1 MGRRVKDFIEISEY
15 TSLDQ
20 LINTLTAIRDN
31 LPEEAEPELRM
42 KGDDVFGRR
51 LSISYFREL
60 TAEEA
65 TLDAR
70 YNGSDLPRGRPGD
83 REAARQARQ
92 GRVRAR
98 GPGRQAPHSP
108 RRLSLPFRKAAVR
121 LAPDRVAPAV
131 RLLVRLPHD
140 VLVDVHP

>member
-31 LPEEAEPELRM
+31 LPPEAEPELRM

-51 LSISYFREL
+51 MSISYFREL
-60 TAEEA
+60 NQEEA

-70 YNGSDLPRGRPGD
+70 YNGSDLPGPDAEIEKLRGKLDDVDYERD
-83 REAARQARQ
+83 ENVAT
-92 GRVRAR
+92 
-98 GPGRQAPHSP
+98 
-108 RRLSLPFRKAAVR
+108 RRIR
-121 LAPDRVAPAV
+121 RVA
-131 RLLVRLPHD
+131 
-140 VLVDVHP
+140 

>member
-31 LPEEAEPELRM
+31 LPEDSDPELRM

-70 YNGSDLPRGRPGD
+70 YSGSDLPAPNEEIEKLRGKLDKVEFERD
-83 REAARQARQ
+83 
-92 GRVRAR
+92 
-98 GPGRQAPHSP
+98 
-108 RRLSLPFRKAAVR
+108 
-121 LAPDRVAPAV
+121 DRVAKRRIRRVA
-131 RLLVRLPHD
+131 
-140 VLVDVHP
+140 

>member
-1 MGRRVKDFIEISEY
+1 MGRRVKDFIEVSEY

-20 LINTLTAIRDN
+20 LINALTAIRDN

-65 TLDAR
+65 DCEGR
-70 YNGSDLPRGRPGD
+70 YNSSDLP
-83 REAARQARQ
+83 
-92 GRVRAR
+92 
-98 GPGRQAPHSP
+98 
-108 RRLSLPFRKAAVR
+108 
-121 LAPDRVAPAV
+121 APDAEIEELRHQLDDVDFQREDRIAKRRIRRVA
-131 RLLVRLPHD
+131 
-140 VLVDVHP
+140 

>member
-31 LPEEAEPELRM
+31 LPEDAEPELRM

-51 LSISYFREL
+51 MSISYFREL

-65 TLDAR
+65 TLDER
-70 YNGSDLPRGRPGD
+70 YNGSDLPATDPEIEKLRGELD
-83 REAARQARQ
+83 KVDYERE
-92 GRVRAR
+92 GRVAK
-98 GPGRQAPHSP
+98 
-108 RRLSLPFRKAAVR
+108 RRIR
-121 LAPDRVAPAV
+121 RVA
-131 RLLVRLPHD
+131 
-140 VLVDVHP
+140 

>member
-31 LPEEAEPELRM
+31 LPQDAEPELRM

-51 LSISYFREL
+51 MSISYFRQL
-60 TAEEA
+60 NAEEA

-70 YNGSDLPRGRPGD
+70 YNGTDLP
-83 REAARQARQ
+83 
-92 GRVRAR
+92 
-98 GPGRQAPHSP
+98 
-108 RRLSLPFRKAAVR
+108 
-121 LAPDRVAPAV
+121 APDAAIEELRGKLDGVDYERSENVAKRRIRRAA
-131 RLLVRLPHD
+131 
-140 VLVDVHP
+140 

>member
-65 TLDAR
+65 ACEAR
-70 YNGSDLPRGRPGD
+70 YPGSDLPAPDPTIERLRGKLDEVEFERD
-83 REAARQARQ
+83 
-92 GRVRAR
+92 
-98 GPGRQAPHSP
+98 
-108 RRLSLPFRKAAVR
+108 
-121 LAPDRVAPAV
+121 DRVAKRRIRRVA
-131 RLLVRLPHD
+131 
-140 VLVDVHP
+140 

>member
-31 LPEEAEPELRM
+31 LPAEADPELRM

-60 TAEEA
+60 TPEEA
-65 TLDAR
+65 ECEGRYSSSSLPDANPELDALTD
-70 YNGSDLPRGRPGD
+70 Y
-83 REAARQARQ
+83 
-92 GRVRAR
+92 
-98 GPGRQAPHSP
+98 
-108 RRLSLPFRKAAVR
+108 LSNLGK
-121 LAPDRVAPAV
+121 
-131 RLLVRLPHD
+131 
-140 VLVDVHP
+140 

>member
-31 LPEEAEPELRM
+31 LPPEADPELRM

-51 LSISYFREL
+51 MSISYFREL

-65 TLDAR
+65 TLDER
-70 YNGSDLPRGRPGD
+70 YNGSDLPGPDAAIDALRGKLDGVEYE
-83 REAARQARQ
+83 RE
-92 GRVRAR
+92 GRIAKRRIGRA
-98 GPGRQAPHSP
+98 
-108 RRLSLPFRKAAVR
+108 
-121 LAPDRVAPAV
+121 
-131 RLLVRLPHD
+131 
-140 VLVDVHP
+140 